1 MFILAGNGARLKR
14 KIFNFQLKEIHLGRD
29 NDKTRISVLEVKH
42 LKTLLALERAGSLAQ
57 AADLLFVSQSA
68 LSHQLREL
76 ENRIGTR
83 LFERKT
89 DPLQFT
95 SQGTSLLNLAREVIP
110 RIRAVEQE
118 LRQHQGS
125 VRELKI
131 GIECHACFQWLLPAI
146 AQFNGQQQEVNLD
159 LIGENLFDGIG
170 ELERQSLDLLF
181 TDDRIAADRLSYEAI
196 GEFELVLVMAP
207 QDSLAQRPF
216 IQPED
221 LRDKKLLTYPV
232 PLAKLDI
239 FRRFLQPA
247 RCQPGSVK
255 TVANSSVMLQMVA
268 AGLGVAAVPDWL
280 VRDFDRQ
287 QLLVVKTLAREG
299 LFRPL
304 YAAYAPERQDLLR
317 AFLPLVKQR
326 FADLMAGTS

>member
-118 LRQHQGS
+118 LRQHQGAS
-125 VRELKI
+125 
-131 GIECHACFQWLLPAI
+131 G
-146 AQFNGQQQEVNLD
+146 N
-159 LIGENLFDGIG
+159 
-170 ELERQSLDLLF
+170 
-181 TDDRIAADRLSYEAI
+181 
-196 GEFELVLVMAP
+196 
-207 QDSLAQRPF
+207 
-216 IQPED
+216 
-221 LRDKKLLTYPV
+221 
-232 PLAKLDI
+232 
-239 FRRFLQPA
+239 
-247 RCQPGSVK
+247 
-255 TVANSSVMLQMVA
+255 
-268 AGLGVAAVPDWL
+268 
-280 VRDFDRQ
+280 
-287 QLLVVKTLAREG
+287 
-299 LFRPL
+299 
-304 YAAYAPERQDLLR
+304 
-317 AFLPLVKQR
+317 
-326 FADLMAGTS
+326 